1 MNAPRDTR
9 GRAIRFR
16 GNLTARENLSNL
28 LNPCRFRNR
37 LTSLCAAGLNDVMI
51 EVEKRNAALVLRVV
65 EPQLQM
71 YNIPQFKTAVT
82 SILADKPALVVFD
95 LGPVDHVDSSAM
107 GALFH
112 FQRGIKEYGGSM
124 AVANVCTKV
133 MQIFKVTKS
142 EHAFPL
148 FDSVDEAITGKK

>member
-1 MNAPRDTR
+1 
-9 GRAIRFR
+9 
-16 GNLTARENLSNL
+16 
-28 LNPCRFRNR
+28 
-37 LTSLCAAGLNDVMI
+37 MI
-51 EVEKRNAALVLRVV
+51 EVEKRNTAMILRVV

-82 SILADKPALVVFD
+82 SILSEQPPVVVFD

-112 FQRGIKEYGGSM
+112 FQRGIKEYGGIM

-148 FDSVDEAITGKK
+148 YDTVDEAIAGKK